1 MIGIGQSLA
10 ALGMSL
16 VPSTNIL
23 NLVGKLATLMVRTDG
38 RQQDVNYVLDFSQK
52 PGFVQTSKKNDTKYR
67 PGGQKHVFFHN
78 RSRAGGVWVLLHAGD
93 GNFRL
98 RRPVGFSGSVW
109 KISKASKGQS
119 GLYNGGFERNRR
131 TYGLCFG
138 QGRRPSGFNSA
149 PKFGIAASQAAMPRR
164 ISAVSLGQLADK
176 DVLVIPMD
184 VLDLASHKAHFQ
196 YALRHFGTVDVLVN
210 NAGRSQRALFDD
222 TDLAVDRQ
230 VFELNVFAVINL
242 TRVALAHFSQKGQGH
257 VVVVSSVA
265 GVLDVPF
272 SASYTASKHALHGYL
287 NSLRVEKSRKNIHV
301 TLLCPGPVFTNFLSE
316 AFTDKDGE
324 KLDGSTRS
332 TDKRMSA
339 QRCGQL
345 NAVAIANKVSEAW
358 IARFPMVPMVYI
370 GVYFPILLKV
380 ALRLVGPEKL
390 FAARDSKEFG
400 PTEVKVV

>member
-1 MIGIGQSLA
+1 MFFSIIGAGLVVYGCFYTLATAIFDCDVQLGFLEVFGKSPRRLKGKVAFITGASSGIGEHTAYALA
-10 ALGMSL
+10 KAGVRL
-16 VPSTNIL
+16 VLTARR
-23 NLVGKLATLMVRTDG
+23 NLELQRVK
-38 RQQDVNYVLDFSQK
+38 QQCL
-52 PGFVQTSKKNDTKYR
+52 
-67 PGGQKHVFFHN
+67 
-78 RSRAGGVWVLLHAGD
+78 
-93 GNFRL
+93 
-98 RRPVGFSGSVW
+98 
-109 KISKASKGQS
+109 
-119 GLYNGGFERNRR
+119 
-131 TYGLCFG
+131 
-138 QGRRPSGFNSA
+138 
-149 PKFGIAASQAAMPRR
+149 
-164 ISAVSLGQLADK
+164 AVSLGQLADK

-184 VLDLASHKAHFQ
+184 VLDFASHKAHFQ

-400 PTEVKVV
+400 PTETKEL